1 MGPVQATAQPPTT
14 DAIPVTPVIR
24 TGTAPASPEVSMVD
38 VTVAAFGVTGALMA
52 AAVVAGL
59 LAGIG
64 YTWYRAKHAVTT
76 IEARG
81 DNHNFLRY

>member
-1 MGPVQATAQPPTT
+1 MGQPVPDSIA
-14 DAIPVTPVIR
+14 VTPVVR
-24 TGTAPASPEVSMVD
+24 TGTAPPSPEVTMVD

-52 AAVVAGL
+52 AALVAGL
-59 LAGIG
+59 LAGCF
-64 YTWYRAKHAVTT
+64 YVWYRSRRAITT

>member
-1 MGPVQATAQPPTT
+1 VGQTVPDSISV
-14 DAIPVTPVIR
+14 IPVVR
-24 TGTAPASPEVSMVD
+24 TGTAPPSPEVTMVD

-52 AAVVAGL
+52 AALAAGLVAGV
-59 LAGIG
+59 GFV
-64 YTWYRAKHAVTT
+64 WFRSRRAITT